1 MFKGEK
7 KKLTKLVKKRK
18 FKSIEPW
25 IGVSNSCL
33 FTKDQNMQQY
43 RHIDIYIYIY
53 KCDASAENKYHNVN
67 SVALILCFFLCT

>member
-1 MFKGEK
+1 MFKGVK
-7 KKLTKLVKKRK
+7 KKFTKLVKKRK
-18 FKSIEPW
+18 LKSIQPW

-53 KCDASAENKYHNVN
+53 IYN
-67 SVALILCFFLCT
+67 